1 MKVMLLLLLQLASTL
16 ADSELKPME
25 LLPGSMEV
33 AASEVTQDQA
43 LLASGSPYQSIY
55 YPYQL
60 RRDIGLSASGL
71 AHQRGPYT
79 AHGAAYPFPA
89 NAYLAAQYGEWV
101 VPTTSKPGEEQ
112 KHRSAQYFGPTAPSP
127 YYPALAGYP
136 PAYPTYPVPPYQQ
149 PPPAYPAY
157 HQPPPP
163 AYVTP
168 S

>member
-1 MKVMLLLLLQLASTL
+1 MKVMLLLLLLLLPANSL

-43 LLASGSPYQSIY
+43 LLESGSPYQSIY

-60 RRDIGLSASGL
+60 RRDIGVSGSGL

-112 KHRSAQYFGPTAPSP
+112 KQRSAQYFGPTAPSP

-136 PAYPTYPVPPYQQ
+136 PAYPTLLYSPSFYPI
-149 PPPAYPAY
+149 
-157 HQPPPP
+157 
-163 AYVTP
+163 
-168 S
+168 